1 MPKPSV
7 AILMCTYNGARFL
20 KEQLASFE
28 TQDHQ
33 ELALWVSDDGSRD
46 DTLSLLEQ
54 HRQSSRIDPFTVVRG
69 PSNGFSANFLS
80 LLYRPEI
87 QADFYAFSDQ
97 DDVWD
102 SDKVSRALTALGKI
116 DDDVPA
122 VYFSRTRLVDAN
134 LQSIGMSPLC
144 AREPGFR
151 NALVQS
157 LAGANTLVLNQAARD
172 LLRRANIPSV
182 VSHDWWIYLVIS
194 GAGGEVIYDPDAS
207 LSYRQH
213 ESNVIGSSSGIWA
226 ALTRIAMLLSGRYKA
241 WNEQNIRDLSQ
252 CADLLTPE
260 NQQLLTAFAE
270 MRQAWVFSR
279 VLTFWR
285 LRLYRQSLTGT
296 VAVACATFLR
306 RL

>member
-157 LAGANTLVLNQAARD
+157 LGGANTLVLNQAARD